1 MSAERHVGARVLR
14 AARAQLREA
23 TTDALASA
31 LGAVEARV
39 LGAATA
45 SSRGRSDR
53 QVERMREVLER
64 DRALASAAVPDPPAP
79 APSPGPESAATVP
92 PPAAAAPVAQAPSNT
107 PVVPECDEPIRTR
120 SMARLLASQG
130 YPERALAIYAY
141 LLAKD
146 ATDPTLEAEA
156 AALRETRGD
165 AI

>member
-1 MSAERHVGARVLR
+1 VSVERHVGARVLR
-14 AARAQLREA
+14 AARAQLRDA
-23 TTDALASA
+23 ATDALASA

-39 LGAATA
+39 LGAATG

-64 DRALASAAVPDPPAP
+64 DRALASAALPDPAP
-79 APSPGPESAATVP
+79 APSPGPEPAATVP
-92 PPAAAAPVAQAPSNT
+92 APAAAAPMAEAPSTT

-156 AALRETRGD
+156 AALREARGD

>member
-1 MSAERHVGARVLR
+1 VSAERHVGARVLR
-14 AARAQLREA
+14 AARAQLRDA
-23 TTDALASA
+23 ATDALASA

-39 LGAATA
+39 LAAATG
-45 SSRGRSDR
+45 SSRGRSER

-64 DRALASAAVPDPPAP
+64 DRALASAALPDPPAP
-79 APSPGPESAATVP
+79 APSPGPEPAATVP
-92 PPAAAAPVAQAPSNT
+92 APAAAAPATT

-130 YPERALAIYAY
+130 YPERALAIYSY

-156 AALRETRGD
+156 AALRAARGD

>member
-23 TTDALASA
+23 ATDALASA

-39 LGAATA
+39 LGAAA
-45 SSRGRSDR
+45 GSSRGRSDR

-64 DRALASAAVPDPPAP
+64 DRALASAALPEPAPVPSAVAPPAP
-79 APSPGPESAATVP
+79 VT
-92 PPAAAAPVAQAPSNT
+92 PAAAPATQCDM
-107 PVVPECDEPIRTR
+107 PECDEPIRTR

-130 YPERALAIYAY
+130 YPERALTIYAY

-146 ATDPTLEAEA
+146 ATDPALAAEA
-156 AALRETRGD
+156 AALREARGD

>member
-23 TTDALASA
+23 ATDALASA

-92 PPAAAAPVAQAPSNT
+92 PPAAGAPVAEA
-107 PVVPECDEPIRTR
+107 PECDEPIRTR